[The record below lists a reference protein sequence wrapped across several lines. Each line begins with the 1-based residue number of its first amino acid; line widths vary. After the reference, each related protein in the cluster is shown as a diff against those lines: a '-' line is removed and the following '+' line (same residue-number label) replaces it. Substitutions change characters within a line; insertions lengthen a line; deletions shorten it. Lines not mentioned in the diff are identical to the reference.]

1 MKYTYLFA
9 KKMSGRQGKEFTIDC
24 NGYFKSA
31 GTAERVTVEV
41 CGDYLE
47 KEYPGDVLV
56 SVYCSVGSI
65 VVEIGDVI
73 YAGQSSYNFF
83 RTSVSSGLPLTGQ
96 YTGPI
101 RITANASQERIYA
114 VYEKYDTLDREL
126 LASYRA
132 PYDVSYGVKLRDGEH
147 TYQVKDGNLE
157 TY

>member
-24 NGYFKSA
+24 NGYYKSA
-31 GTAERVTVEV
+31 GTAERAIVEIR
-41 CGDYLE
+41 GEYLP
-47 KEYPGDVLV
+47 KDYPGDVLV

-83 RTSVSSGLPLTGQ
+83 QSGLPLTGQ

-101 RITANASQERIYA
+101 RITANASQARVYA
-114 VYEKYDTLDREL
+114 VYEKYDALDREL

-147 TYQVKDGNLE
+147 TYQVKNGFLQI
-157 TY
+157 Y

>member
-1 MKYTYLFA
+1 
-9 KKMSGRQGKEFTIDC
+9 MSGRQGKEFTIDC
-24 NGYFKSA
+24 NGYYKSA
-31 GTAERVTVEV
+31 GTAERAIVEIR
-41 CGDYLE
+41 GEYLP
-47 KEYPGDVLV
+47 KDYPGDVLV

-101 RITANASQERIYA
+101 RITANASQARIYA

-147 TYQVKDGNLE
+147 TYQVKNGFLQI
-157 TY
+157 Y